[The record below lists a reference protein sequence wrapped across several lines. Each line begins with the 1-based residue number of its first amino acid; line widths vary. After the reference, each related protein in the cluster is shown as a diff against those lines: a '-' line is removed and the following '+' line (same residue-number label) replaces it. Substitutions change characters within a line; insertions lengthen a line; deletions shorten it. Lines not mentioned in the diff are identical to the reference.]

1 MISELFRKSFGKSP
15 WPFTSNST
23 SVMVIGYLSCSPAA
37 GPRQFLL
44 LFCDQKSKQ
53 KSLFQGEVLPTPG
66 GVGTGQLTLPN
77 PRRMAPGIWY
87 HQGFA
92 ALNCA
97 LKFNTFYTP

>member
-1 MISELFRKSFGKSP
+1 MRPKK
-15 WPFTSNST
+15 
-23 SVMVIGYLSCSPAA
+23 Y
-37 GPRQFLL
+37 
-44 LFCDQKSKQ
+44 Q

-97 LKFNTFYTP
+97 LKFNTFLVLSSFLS